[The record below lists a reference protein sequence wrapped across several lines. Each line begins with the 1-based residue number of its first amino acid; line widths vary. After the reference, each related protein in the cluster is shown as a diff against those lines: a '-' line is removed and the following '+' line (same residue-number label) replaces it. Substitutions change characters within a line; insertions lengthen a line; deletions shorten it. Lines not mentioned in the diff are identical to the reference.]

1 MRGKVQLQ
9 PGQPAALGI
18 TPACAGKRATPSKNP
33 HPGGDHPRVCGEKQ
47 LGKNATDY
55 TLGSPPRVR
64 GKVSVDEVNVFHGGI
79 TPACAGKRSSLFFTP
94 LCCRDHPRV
103 CGEKLTDYQLF
114 WQKGGSPPRVR
125 GKVEAR
131 VQHRDDPGITPA
143 CAGKSNGEIGKI
155 NNVRDHPRVCGEKH
169 CPRCHSTD
177 VPGSPPRVRG
187 KAEQVG
193 AQIWALRD
201 HPRVCGEKPPSA
213 SSSKAGPGITP
224 ACAGKRHN
232 AKVRGA
238 KYRDHPRVCGEKTKK
253 IP

>member
-1 MRGKVQLQ
+1 MRGKDTNDANTGATVGITPAYAGKRYTRCFACPRPTDYPRVCGEKARQSRPTAWVRGSPPRMRGKVQLQ

-18 TPACAGKRATPSKNP
+18 TPACAGKRASSFHSMLTRW
-33 HPGGDHPRVCGEKQ
+33 DHPRVCGEKQ

-143 CAGKSNGEIGKI
+143 CAGKRI
-155 NNVRDHPRVCGEKH
+155 
-169 CPRCHSTD
+169 
-177 VPGSPPRVRG
+177 
-187 KAEQVG
+187 
-193 AQIWALRD
+193 
-201 HPRVCGEKPPSA
+201 
-213 SSSKAGPGITP
+213 
-224 ACAGKRHN
+224 ACN
-232 AKVRGA
+232 CV
-238 KYRDHPRVCGEKTKK
+238 
-253 IP
+253 

>member
-1 MRGKVQLQ
+1 MSQDHPRVCGEKFCAIRPQVVQAGSPPRVRGKVNRSAKLLAAD
-9 PGQPAALGI
+9 GITPACAGKRTRHAVKRHWSRDHPRVCGEKRKRHEPQQRTAGSPPRVRGKVNSIWSIVGYTGI
-18 TPACAGKRATPSKNP
+18 TPACAGKRASSFHSMLTRW
-33 HPGGDHPRVCGEKQ
+33 DHPRVCGEKQ

-143 CAGKSNGEIGKI
+143 CAGKRI
-155 NNVRDHPRVCGEKH
+155 
-169 CPRCHSTD
+169 
-177 VPGSPPRVRG
+177 
-187 KAEQVG
+187 
-193 AQIWALRD
+193 
-201 HPRVCGEKPPSA
+201 
-213 SSSKAGPGITP
+213 
-224 ACAGKRHN
+224 ACN
-232 AKVRGA
+232 CV
-238 KYRDHPRVCGEKTKK
+238 
-253 IP
+253 